1 MFSLL
6 ICHSTSLA
14 RKPIVFDAWL
24 VLRLPQAFQH
34 FPDWRLSTRRRRSWT
49 LNGSTVPR
57 TRETSVASSRCGWL
71 MILPWP
77 KKGSTIHWCP
87 RQTWVVPGPFSPQTW
102 SLWTC
107 QELVMTMPC
116 EMTLHRGSSRGQ
128 TSFVCVL
135 GSTGR
140 SRTRPRSS
148 GSTNLCGTCPA
159 TMWPTWWQSVTTWV
173 RTRSDATM
181 GWDVALAARLQKSVT
196 SSSRSSC
203 QQNQCRC
210 LLFRPGTMH
219 DALVWRMEFPL
230 RSWQKRPRR
239 SQQCASTSS
248 TQWSPA
254 RSRPSIRR
262 LKDLGFMMARRKN
275 PLPIACCFLIP
286 TFLYLLQCYSPSG
299 STGQL
304 SPSYA
309 TVFLRQVKGNHQ
321 PPSGQSPNKKV
332 LTVETAIIGG
342 ATCFKTPLSNPW
354 NCQAQQELLETFE
367 WQLRTMQAQTQPL
380 QVAQYN
386 GPQIYTLFEELLR
399 DFTPRLK
406 GSRGQK
412 FCEKIQAFHRI
423 TTSKKLICS
432 LIWVVFVAYWYQNLF
447 RLNQGISSCQSL
459 REPLPHCQVQ
469 QAMPRNCTTNC
480 SQKATIWK
488 TQRRLA
494 SRQWGS
500 RFLKMIVF
508 RQWLCT
514 CFGMGQRDP
523 KSVWVFWVFTSP
535 NWAD

>member
-87 RQTWVVPGPFSPQTW
+87 RQKWVVPGPFSPQTW

-309 TVFLRQVKGNHQ
+309 TVFSAKSKGITNLLLDN
-321 PPSGQSPNKKV
+321 PPIRRCWQLKQ
-332 LTVETAIIGG
+332 
-342 ATCFKTPLSNPW
+342 PLSVALHVSKHLYQILEIARRNKNSW
-354 NCQAQQELLETFE
+354 RRSNGNCEPCRHRRSLCKWHSTMGPRSTPCLKSCWET
-367 WQLRTMQAQTQPL
+367 
-380 QVAQYN
+380 
-386 GPQIYTLFEELLR
+386 
-399 DFTPRLK
+399 
-406 GSRGQK
+406 SRRGWK
-412 FCEKIQAFHRI
+412 AAGVRN
-423 TTSKKLICS
+423 
-432 LIWVVFVAYWYQNLF
+432 FV
-447 RLNQGISSCQSL
+447 R
-459 REPLPHCQVQ
+459 
-469 QAMPRNCTTNC
+469 
-480 SQKATIWK
+480 K
-488 TQRRLA
+488 
-494 SRQWGS
+494 SRH
-500 RFLKMIVF
+500 FIE
-508 RQWLCT
+508 
-514 CFGMGQRDP
+514 
-523 KSVWVFWVFTSP
+523 
-535 NWAD
+535 